1 MKAKSITLAIIVVII
16 ATAIAIVLPSLHMI
30 RTEEAAVVRV
40 WGVVDRVLQPGLNF
54 VFWIPNEVQRFDLQV
69 REQSFAFSAYSV
81 DAQNINGYVTV
92 LYQLTDARSAMQVAE
107 QFGSMHNLESRM
119 DGVFLEEIQNV
130 FARKSAMEIVA
141 QRAFLSQEIHQNLTR
156 PEITGQFHVRIH
168 TVSVESIVFSA
179 AFEQAVENRM
189 ITEQAMMQA
198 EFERERALVIANQ
211 QLEVARLES
220 EAVIVAAQADARALS
235 IMQDAWGDLGT
246 EVREIMLRQQMIN
259 SWDGVMP
266 RVVAGGSGAG
276 EMQFIIDGVM
286 SY

>member
-1 MKAKSITLAIIVVII
+1 MKAKSLTLVVVLLLII
-16 ATAIAIVLPSLHMI
+16 TAIAVVVPSLHVI
-30 RTEEAAVVRV
+30 RTEEAAVVRI
-40 WGVVDRVLQPGLNF
+40 WNDIDRVLPPGLNF
-54 VFWIPNEVQRFDLQV
+54 VFWIPSSVQRFDLRV

-92 LYQLTDARSAMQVAE
+92 LYQLTDARSALQVAE
-107 QFGSMHNLESRM
+107 QFGSMNDLEQRM

-141 QRAFLSQEIHQNLTR
+141 QRAFLSQEINQSLSR

-179 AFEQAVENRM
+179 AFEQAVEQRM

-220 EAVIVAAQADARALS
+220 EAVIVAAQADAEALS

-246 EVREIMLRQQMIN
+246 EVREIMLRQLMIN
-259 SWDGVMP
+259 NWDGVMP
-266 RVVAGGSGAG
+266 RVVAGNGAG